1 MRRALM
7 LLLSA
12 VVLLGTVLIGGET
25 FATAQDTEFADH
37 PLVGSWIVDTDPE
50 DPENP
55 LELATIFSDGAAL
68 LSSADGTTGHGVWEP
83 TGDDTASLTFLL
95 VFEDGTRLTIRA
107 SVEMAAD
114 GQSFTSPYTNEFFDP
129 SGQSSGEIG
138 PGTAE
143 GTRVEVEAPGTP
155 VASFEEVFG
164 GAEGIPEA
172 TPES

>member
-1 MRRALM
+1 MRRAVV

-12 VVLLGTVLIGGET
+12 IVLLGTVLIGGGAL
-25 FATAQDTEFADH
+25 ATAQDADLADH

-50 DPENP
+50 NP
-55 LELATIFSDGAAL
+55 DNLFELATIFADGTTL
-68 LSSADGTTGHGVWEP
+68 LSSADGTTGHGVWES
-83 TGDDTASLTFLL
+83 TGDATANLTIML

-143 GTRVEVEAPGTP
+143 GTRIEVEGPGTP
-155 VASFEEVFG
+155 VASFEEAFG
-164 GAEGIPEA
+164 AVEGTPEA